1 MSDRDRVR
9 VCISN
14 NRLSYSWIL
23 FQLHLKGIE
32 TDKTEL
38 SSVLAG
44 TRKGAKAESIVATA
58 IDILEYYEKCFP
70 IC

>member
-9 VCISN
+9 VSISN

-44 TRKGAKAESIVATA
+44 TRKGAKAESIVAAA